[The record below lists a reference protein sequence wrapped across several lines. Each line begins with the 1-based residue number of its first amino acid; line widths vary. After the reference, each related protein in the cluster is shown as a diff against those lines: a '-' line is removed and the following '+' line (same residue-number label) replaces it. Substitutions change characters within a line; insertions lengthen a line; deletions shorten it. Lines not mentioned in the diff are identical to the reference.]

1 MLVRISARQSVLC
14 RLPGS
19 SCTDAAQPLGWP
31 HTERQSSAD
40 SSMYRRVE
48 YCETAKLWILSSMTP
63 RRGIVGPVEVLS
75 WQPQLPVKCRP
86 RSRHNTLAGRVPTA
100 SDQVFQAVHRT
111 RPPPRTTP
119 GGDQVMRAKPSA
131 APHVPIGKAV
141 GKAGLVLP
149 EDVLLVLRIT
159 RPPRLLAATT

>member
-48 YCETAKLWILSSMTP
+48 YCKTVKLWILSSMTP
-63 RRGIVGPVEVLS
+63 RRGIAGPVEVLS
-75 WQPQLPVKCRP
+75 WQPQLPVKCRLEIDTTHL
-86 RSRHNTLAGRVPTA
+86 RDA
-100 SDQVFQAVHRT
+100 F
-111 RPPPRTTP
+111 PPLPGIPSSAPHTTP
-119 GGDQVMRAKPSA
+119 ATQPPSSQTTPTPS
-131 APHVPIGKAV
+131 PHLPEMLCVEKV
-141 GKAGLVLP
+141 GRAGLPIHLMP
-149 EDVLLVLRIT
+149 SPAREGPLLLRG
-159 RPPRLLAATT
+159 